1 MTKCQ
6 VIQVFMEKVFCDEIN
21 PGQKMK
27 TVLGLNPKLDLE
39 KIHTFLFSGIQALT
53 ERLSKIPE
61 QCEI

>member
-21 PGQKMK
+21 PGQKIK

-39 KIHTFLFSGIQALT
+39 KIHAFLFFRNPGIDVTTFQDSSAM
-53 ERLSKIPE
+53 
-61 QCEI
+61 